1 MSVRLLI
8 YFDQQMAKDV
18 PAPVETEILN
28 FSKFNDTEAQTD
40 SSILC
45 LSNETVYFENAIAE
59 SNSFASIGNMV
70 NSITNYIVL
79 GWFEMIS
86 SILLPDFC
94 LSIVVDFVGI
104 QQDCDVSLDV
114 SGGES
119 NISSVTEQYR
129 DMKYLLRVSTCT
141 ISWW

>member
-59 SNSFASIGNMV
+59 SNSFVSIGNMV
-70 NSITNYIVL
+70 NSITNYIAL

-86 SILLPDFC
+86 
-94 LSIVVDFVGI
+94 
-104 QQDCDVSLDV
+104 
-114 SGGES
+114 
-119 NISSVTEQYR
+119 Y
-129 DMKYLLRVSTCT
+129 Y
-141 ISWW
+141 